1 MAAVLQTPRWLNA
14 EERDAW
20 LGLLGV
26 SLLLPALLD
35 SQLQRDAGL
44 STFEYLVLAML
55 SEAPDRALQ
64 LKTLARLSNGSL
76 SRLSHTVTRLEKR
89 GWVHR
94 SASPA
99 DARANVATLTEEGY
113 AKVVDTAP
121 GHVETVRSLVFDPL
135 TARHVGQLN
144 EITRAILTRLESSW
158 TAPVEG

>member
-76 SRLSHTVTRLEKR
+76 SRLSHTVTRLQNR
-89 GWVHR
+89 GWVR
-94 SASPA
+94 RETSPHDGRA
-99 DARANVATLTEEGY
+99 TVAVLTDAGY
-113 AKVVDTAP
+113 AKVVETAP
-121 GHVETVRSLVFDPL
+121 GHVELVRRVVFDSLRP
-135 TARHVGQLN
+135 ADIGQLA
-144 EITRAILTRLESSW
+144 TSMSAI
-158 TAPVEG
+158 